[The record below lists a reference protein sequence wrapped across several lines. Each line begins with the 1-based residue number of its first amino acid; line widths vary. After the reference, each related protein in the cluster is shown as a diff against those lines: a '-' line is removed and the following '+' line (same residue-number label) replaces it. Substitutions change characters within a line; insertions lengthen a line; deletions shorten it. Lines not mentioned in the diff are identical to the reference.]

1 MSLNIDSKLE
11 QYKESLHLLRKDGID
26 KIRALKEELIDIKN
40 DKNLEDD
47 IKSTKLSDI
56 KIELEKARKIEKENK
71 ERIKSL
77 SRGSYS

>member
-26 KIRALKEELIDIKN
+26 KRRALKEELIDIKN

-56 KIELEKARKIEKENK
+56 KIELEKARKIEAENK
-71 ERIKSL
+71 ERIKL
-77 SRGSYS
+77 